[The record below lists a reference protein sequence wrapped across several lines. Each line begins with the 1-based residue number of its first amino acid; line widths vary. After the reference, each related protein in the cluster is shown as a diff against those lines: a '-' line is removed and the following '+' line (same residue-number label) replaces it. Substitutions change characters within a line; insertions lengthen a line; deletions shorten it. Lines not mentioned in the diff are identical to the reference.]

1 MGVKTGLNSNQIK
14 AIAIAAMTIDHVTW
28 LLFPGYQ
35 KIWWIVLLHMIGR
48 VTAPIMWFF
57 LAEGYHYTR
66 NVKKYIERLFA
77 FALVSHFA
85 YDFAGGIP
93 VIPNGF
99 FNGTSVMW
107 SLAWSVVLMVIVT
120 ADRLPQW
127 SKLALIGFICFITFP
142 SDWST
147 IAAMCPVYL
156 YMYRGNFK
164 KQALAISIW
173 TALYAAVYFIFM
185 DRVYGLLQMGAL
197 LSLPILKQYNG
208 ERGTWKGMKWFFY
221 LYYPAH
227 LIIIGL
233 VRVMIGNGRIFP

>member
-1 MGVKTGLNSNQIK
+1 M
-14 AIAIAAMTIDHVTW
+14 
-28 LLFPGYQ
+28 
-35 KIWWIVLLHMIGR
+35 
-48 VTAPIMWFF
+48 
-57 LAEGYHYTR
+57 
-66 NVKKYIERLFA
+66 
-77 FALVSHFA
+77 SHFA

-156 YMYRGNFK
+156 YMYRGNFR